1 MFVLDTDTL
10 SLLFAGHPR
19 VLRRQASVPSAEIAI
34 TIVSRIDVL
43 QGRFD
48 FLVKAGSGEQLLRAQ
63 GWLDETVRSLTQ
75 VETVIA
81 IERAAA
87 SEFDRLRNNKKLKK
101 IGRGDLLIA
110 SITLAEGATLVTR
123 NVKHFRQ
130 VPGLKIENWAD

>member
-19 VLRRQASVPSAEIAI
+19 VLGRQASTPSAEIAT
-34 TIVSRIDVL
+34 TIVSRIEVL

-48 FLVKAGSGEQLLRAQ
+48 FLMKAASGEQLLRAQ
-63 GWLDETVRSLTQ
+63 GWLNETVRSLAR
-75 VETVIA
+75 VETVIP
-81 IERAAA
+81 IEPAAA
-87 SEFDRLRNNKKLKK
+87 IEFDRLRSIKKLKK

-110 SITLAEGATLVTR
+110 SITLAERATLVTR

-130 VPGLKIENWAD
+130 VPGLQVENWAD

>member
-19 VLRRQASVPSAEIAI
+19 VLRRQATIPSSEIAI
-34 TIVSRIDVL
+34 TIVSRIEVL

-48 FLVKAGSGEQLLRAQ
+48 FLMKADSGEQLLRAQ
-63 GWLDETVRSLTQ
+63 AWLDGTIRSLAQ

-81 IERAAA
+81 IERSAAA
-87 SEFDRLRNNKKLKK
+87 EFDRLRSNKKLEKV
-101 IGRGDLLIA
+101 GRGDLLIA

-130 VPGLKIENWAD
+130 MPGLKIENWAD